1 MVVSILGCGWL
12 GSALGKSLVKKGYDV
27 RGSVTNPE
35 KLVALSSVGIKSF
48 IVNLK
53 EEEILDDQ
61 SDFWNCDVLVVAS
74 NVNLQSNH
82 GYIKALNSVTEIIA
96 LKQVKRAIVVS
107 STSIYG
113 EPNAIVDESST
124 PNPQTLSAERLL
136 EIEMLFQDI
145 NGIQATMMRCG
156 GLVGPGRMP
165 GSFLAGKQNI
175 ANGLAPVNLVHLS
188 DCIGIIESLLKTV
201 SKIEVINAVAPDHP
215 SRQDFYTTAAQVQK
229 LPLPGFAPEKN
240 SWKVVRSNLAEH
252 LGYQYQINNWES
264 WLANPD

>member
-12 GSALGKSLVKKGYDV
+12 GSALGNSLVTKGYEV
-27 RGSVTNPE
+27 KGSVTKPE
-35 KLVALSSVGIKSF
+35 KLATLSSVGIKSF

-74 NVNLQSNH
+74 NINLQSNP
-82 GYIKALNSVTEIIA
+82 GYIKALHSVTEIIA
-96 LKQVKRAIVVS
+96 LKEVKRVIVVS

-113 EPNAIVDESST
+113 EPNSIVDESST
-124 PNPQTLSAERLL
+124 PNPQTPSAERLL
-136 EIEMLFQDI
+136 EIETLFQNID
-145 NGIQATMMRCG
+145 GVQATMMRCG

-165 GSFLAGKQNI
+165 GSFLAGKQNV
-175 ANGLAPVNLVHLS
+175 ANGLAPVNLVHLN
-188 DCIGIIESLLKTV
+188 DCIGIIESLLQTA

-215 SRQDFYTTAAQVQK
+215 FRQEFYTTAAQVQR
-229 LPLPGFAPEKN
+229 LPLPGFIPEKN
-240 SWKVVRSNLAEH
+240 SWKIVRSNLAEH